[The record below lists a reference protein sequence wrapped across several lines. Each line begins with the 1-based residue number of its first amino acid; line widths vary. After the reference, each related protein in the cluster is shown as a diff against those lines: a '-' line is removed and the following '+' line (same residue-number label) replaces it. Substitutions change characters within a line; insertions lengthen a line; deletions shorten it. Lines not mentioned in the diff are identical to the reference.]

1 MQRKSRKRPCR
12 YSCEIRTKR
21 NDGGESMSKPI
32 IRHCQ
37 NCKYADSLSKYSKV
51 YCDVKY
57 EEILR
62 HQRRKALFC
71 RFFTPKTGDS

>member
-1 MQRKSRKRPCR
+1 
-12 YSCEIRTKR
+12 
-21 NDGGESMSKPI
+21 MSKPI

-71 RFFTPKTGDS
+71 RFFTPKKGDS

>member
-1 MQRKSRKRPCR
+1 MDIVRNADKLWIGVIQ
-12 YSCEIRTKR
+12 

-37 NCKYADSLSKYSKV
+37 NCEYVDGFKHGSV
-51 YCDVKY
+51 FCDVKNRWVV
-57 EEILR
+57 LKR
-62 HQRRKALFC
+62 QRIKALFC